1 MELAECLRQAGI
13 VGCGGAGFPA
23 YAKYAGKEIDTII
36 INGAECEPLLQTDK
50 FIMRNYSSR
59 LIKAADW
66 LTQKSGAGKCVI
78 ALKSSYKREID
89 SLAQAIR
96 ENESQVSLHT
106 LDSFFPAGD
115 EQSIVYEVTG
125 KVVPPASIP
134 LSVGCVVS
142 NAATLL
148 CIADAMEGR
157 AYTKKYLTITGEVKE
172 PVIARVPIGTPVNR
186 CLEMAG
192 GPLREDYIV
201 INGGPMMGKILT
213 RQEAQKAFVSKTMSG
228 LIVLPENSAH
238 GQKREISVL
247 RMANRAK
254 SACIQCSFCTQMC
267 PRHLLGHPIE
277 PHRIMRKLAMCKDLT
292 EILDDRDVQNAAICC
307 ECGVCEVFACP
318 MGLQPRAVNSVL
330 KKELAKA
337 GFRYLAPKQNW
348 ESSRE
353 RSFRKIPSKRIAQRA
368 GVEKY
373 EEIQIDKMLELE
385 STQIQTVQIA
395 LKQNVGVPSVPAVS
409 TGDMVKEGQIIA
421 DCPKDGLGV
430 PLHASVSGRAVVG
443 DTYIRIDTV

>member
-13 VGCGGAGFPA
+13 VGCGGAGSPA

-192 GPLREDYIV
+192 GLYCNKRRAYDGEDSHQA
-201 INGGPMMGKILT
+201 GGPKGICEQNYVGLDCTSGKFSPWAEKGNIHLANGKPGKIRLYSM
-213 RQEAQKAFVSKTMSG
+213 QFLYADVSQT
-228 LIVLPENSAH
+228 
-238 GQKREISVL
+238 
-247 RMANRAK
+247 
-254 SACIQCSFCTQMC
+254 
-267 PRHLLGHPIE
+267 
-277 PHRIMRKLAMCKDLT
+277 
-292 EILDDRDVQNAAICC
+292 
-307 ECGVCEVFACP
+307 
-318 MGLQPRAVNSVL
+318 
-330 KKELAKA
+330 
-337 GFRYLAPKQNW
+337 
-348 ESSRE
+348 
-353 RSFRKIPSKRIAQRA
+353 PSWTS
-368 GVEKY
+368 Y
-373 EEIQIDKMLELE
+373 
-385 STQIQTVQIA
+385 
-395 LKQNVGVPSVPAVS
+395 
-409 TGDMVKEGQIIA
+409 
-421 DCPKDGLGV
+421 
-430 PLHASVSGRAVVG
+430 
-443 DTYIRIDTV
+443 